1 MSHEVKWAFVQEFV
15 FRVSSLGFNLP
26 VTSEGHLRVGCLE
39 AVAGVFHLFLIN
51 VRCKLTLNLILGTQW
66 CLLET

>member
-1 MSHEVKWAFVQEFV
+1 MKQNRRFLQELV
-15 FRVSSLGFNLP
+15 FRVSSLGFSLA

-51 VRCKLTLNLILGTQW
+51 IRCKLSLNLIFGTQW
-66 CLLET
+66 FLLET